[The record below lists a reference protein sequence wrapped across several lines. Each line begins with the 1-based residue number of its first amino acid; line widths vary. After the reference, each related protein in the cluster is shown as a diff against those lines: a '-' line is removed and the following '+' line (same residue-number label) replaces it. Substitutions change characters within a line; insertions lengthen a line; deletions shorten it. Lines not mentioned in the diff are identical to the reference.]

1 MEYNLYKDIEN
12 EICDAINKIVDDFL
26 QGKTLSTRTSKNIIS
41 RDDYDKYFSNT
52 SKTVKDLK
60 SFKLPKN
67 FKGLIE
73 DIKHVGLS
81 SLKNSQNPDLEYES
95 LVRKVLDDVIKD
107 RTALMLDSDKIIK
120 TFENF
125 SI

>member
-60 SFKLPKN
+60 SFRLPKN